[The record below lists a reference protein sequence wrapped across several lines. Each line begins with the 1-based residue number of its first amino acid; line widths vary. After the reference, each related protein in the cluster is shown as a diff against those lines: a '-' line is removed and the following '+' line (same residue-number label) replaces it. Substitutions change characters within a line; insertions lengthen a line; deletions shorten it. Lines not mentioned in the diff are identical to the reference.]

1 MQGAIPPSGVSS
13 GPLFGPLSSRA
24 AELGGAAAA
33 DRLDSVLRRRFPE
46 IRGAIAIARTA
57 GGMSNPTFF
66 LEAGDWS
73 VVLRKQPGSALVKS
87 AHAIDREFRVM
98 SALHGSAVPVPRPI
112 LYHAEADVLDTPF
125 YLMERLAGRVFDA
138 YALPGLAPEE
148 RGACFRSMAGV
159 MAAMHRFDW
168 RSAGLSDYGRPG
180 NYFARQLKRWSE
192 LWGQYRDGGNPD
204 VDRLMDWL
212 SARIPDSE
220 ALTLCHGDFR
230 IANLMFHPTEPR
242 VVGVLDW
249 ELSTLGHP
257 LVDVGFNTQA
267 WLLAPDENGGLRGL
281 DLAALGI
288 PSEEAYLEEYY
299 RACGLPERLTTF
311 HKAFAMFRAAVG
323 SAGIAA
329 RGRRGNAVND
339 GAAEV
344 GSRLSLAYARCG
356 VALIEPDA

>member
-1 MQGAIPPSGVSS
+1 M
-13 GPLFGPLSSRA
+13 
-24 AELGGAAAA
+24 GGAAAGCGAAA
-33 DRLDSVLRRRFPE
+33 DLGGEAGVVRLDGFLRRRFPE
-46 IRGAIAIARTA
+46 IAGAIAITRTA

-66 LEAGDWS
+66 LEAGGWS
-73 VVLRKQPGSALVKS
+73 AVLRKQPGSVLVKS

-112 LYHAEADVLDTPF
+112 LYHADTDILDTPF
-125 YLMERLAGRVFDA
+125 YLMERLSGRVFDA
-138 YALPGLAPEE
+138 YALPGLDPAE
-148 RGACFRSMAGV
+148 RRACFLSMGRV

-168 RSAGLSDYGRPG
+168 RAAGLADYGRPG

-192 LWGQYRDGGNPD
+192 LWERYDDGGNPH
-204 VDRLMDWL
+204 VERLIGWL
-212 SARIPDSE
+212 AARIPDSE

-267 WLLAPDENGGLRGL
+267 WLLAPDENGGIRGL

-288 PSEEAYLEEYY
+288 PPEEDYLAGYY
-299 RACGLPERLTTF
+299 REAGSPERLTAF

-329 RGRRGNAVND
+329 RGRGGNAVND

-344 GSRLSLAYARCG
+344 GARLALAYARRG
-356 VALIEPDA
+356 IELIEREG